1 MTRNILVATIFT
13 LGTALLL
20 GAIFLQESPRLEE
33 ASGAITAERVE
44 RGARDFEQYC
54 ATCHGLGGQGGGV
67 GPRINNIEARYY
79 TPDAEGNIPADAPNG
94 INEKYGTLR
103 NYIEATLF
111 SGIRG
116 APMPAF
122 GAQGTLRQD
131 QIENITS
138 YVLSW
143 SSPVTTTDSGYD
155 GLPEGVAARA
165 DLEATR
171 VAPTPDP
178 NANPVAAG
186 GLVFQNKGC
195 VGCHVMT
202 SEGRTGPGLGG
213 LFQPEGTAAFGTVL
227 PNNQPVNEEN
237 VRAWINGGTAGFDQN
252 INDLTGKDWPQMPGI
267 ALTDEEWAKLLVWL
281 REHNRDGTLTPRG
294 QELEQLTGQ
303 EFEPGSTFSDPS
315 ADQGNSSGQNRNPGA
330 NNVPTVIPT
339 GQAQPNTAPES
350 QQMPTSQVDVT
361 ADAES
366 TDATAEAV
374 ETTTATP

>member
-1 MTRNILVATIFT
+1 MTRNIFVAMIFT
-13 LGTALLL
+13 LGTAVLLA
-20 GAIFLQESPRLEE
+20 GIFLQESPRLEE

-44 RGARDFEQYC
+44 RGARDYEQYC

-79 TPDAEGNIPADAPNG
+79 TPDAEGNVPADAPNG

-103 NYIEATLF
+103 NYIDATLY
-111 SGIRG
+111 SGIRN

-122 GAQGTLRQD
+122 GAQGILRQD

-155 GLPEGVAARA
+155 GMPEGVAARA
-165 DLEATR
+165 DLEATKS
-171 VAPTPDP
+171 APTPDP

-213 LFQPEGTAAFGTVL
+213 LFQPEGTAAFGTTL

-237 VRAWINGGTAGFDQN
+237 VREWINGGTAGFDQN
-252 INDLTGKDWPQMPGI
+252 INDLTGKDWPPMPGI

-294 QELEQLTGQ
+294 QELEQMTGTQ
-303 EFEPGSTFSDPS
+303 FEPGSPF
-315 ADQGNSSGQNRNPGA
+315 AEEGEGNGGQNRNPDA
-330 NNVPTVIPT
+330 NAVPTVVPT
-339 GQAQPNTAPES
+339 GQAQPNTAPGGE
-350 QQMPTSQVDVT
+350 QMPTSEVNVT
-361 ADAES
+361 EDAES